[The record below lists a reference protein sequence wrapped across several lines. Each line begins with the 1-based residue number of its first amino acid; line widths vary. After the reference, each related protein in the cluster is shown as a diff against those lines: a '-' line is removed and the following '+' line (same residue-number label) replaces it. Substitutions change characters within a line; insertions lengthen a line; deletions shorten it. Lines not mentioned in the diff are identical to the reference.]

1 MKISL
6 SSLFNEKIISSILH
20 IIFLAV
26 FSLIKE
32 NSLPL
37 KIEETRKK
45 QAKGSLLQQWVVIR
59 NLMECAVDWRL
70 TDDNNNLMYN
80 KTDVA
85 RFLSF
90 ICGGS
95 EDRIRKRLDEEISSK
110 EMNEI
115 IPYLESIGL
124 HKIAERLKK

>member
-1 MKISL
+1 
-6 SSLFNEKIISSILH
+6 
-20 IIFLAV
+20 
-26 FSLIKE
+26 
-32 NSLPL
+32 
-37 KIEETRKK
+37 
-45 QAKGSLLQQWVVIR
+45 
-59 NLMECAVDWRL
+59 MECAVDWRL

-124 HKIAERLKK
+124 HKIAERLKNKKHNIWDVPKVVPPTKTAYIFASIRTKNVNLWAQNLFIHLLLQCLFKSYQ